1 MLNKLEERLNM
12 LCRGKGYIKKTPFE
26 FLEMD
31 VTMSEKKNVLGRM
44 NNQLDV
50 AKEKLSK
57 HSNKDCLK

>member
-12 LCRGKGYIKKTPFE
+12 FCRGKGYIKKIPFE

-31 VTMSEKKNVLGRM
+31 VTMSEKKNILGRM